1 MSGLVLPRTGSKAS
15 FSADEQYSALN
26 KARAKRQRKAEK
38 RKPQTERSS
47 LIIKP
52 TIKIWMP

>member
-38 RKPQTERSS
+38 RKQQAGISN
-47 LIIKP
+47 LILKP
-52 TIKIWMP
+52 VIKIWMP